1 MENNDNKNLSLLE
14 ILAKKSNTY
23 NQELDARTNAITE
36 GLITNQNHWDGTA
49 KFSPTAIAK
58 ENAAR
63 EEMVKT
69 QEKYKQ
75 AADHILQES
84 PSDAPLTA
92 VSNYTQ
98 ALKVYNDRERAMQS
112 LSEKDRIILLG
123 HPDLQHLAH
132 NKHIEMANSEAN
144 ADKLGYT
151 DLDVMADQR
160 SAWGTLSHGLEALKE
175 GGKDLLK
182 SVAATPDIG
191 THIINRALM
200 SDEALKQAGD
210 IERKVALQKE
220 LRSLAEQVPSL
231 RDYFLEQAD
240 NLGLT
245 VEDHAFLSSEEGAK
259 YRSAQ
264 RSLNDAATLLTSDM
278 SNGLVSNQRSLERSF
293 NNVVKTFKNQGIFS
307 GIGSAISSL
316 VTNLPE
322 VTVAAIQSLPTSL
335 AISGNPAVA
344 ATGLVSIFSKNIT
357 ESLNEIRAQGKAID
371 EINYGKAVGLSILAG
386 VADAIGDR
394 LLGAGYRTITSKIP
408 GSVVG
413 KWGKEYERLY
423 DDFIS
428 KGLTTDQA
436 ANAAMKI
443 IGPNAISEF
452 QRTFNE
458 LGYYAKKGLSE
469 LGDTSTALGR
479 ALRNTGKGVATTI
492 DALQR
497 FGFGRGLNPVDWA
510 KEMGGEGIAEA
521 TGSALQ
527 NLAQG
532 KEVTAEGFLKDALLG
547 GATGLGMQGPMAA
560 AGWGQRAL
568 RKLAEPKFT
577 SDSDFNSS
585 MEGIN
590 NILESTDYD
599 NFDNINNVLQE
610 SLALQEKNTK
620 QLKEV
625 NEKQEKY
632 VENARKILES
642 NGISSSLI
650 TDSGQFINP
659 ENSGLS
665 GSDLKEYTKLFKGYE
680 QIHKVQTTLEER
692 SKKLSELEENIS
704 YIKAGK
710 GHSREFSK
718 VEQLSNLQMAEDQAT
733 SDRAKDFE
741 ALSDANKVKYMQQ
754 YEGMKEDEAKEYV
767 ANLDTEYT
775 AADIISNAKATN
787 IDAQKLQENIDYYGI
802 DANHLNQI
810 KDAKVLEALANID
823 DTQASVDNYNEAI
836 KNAGLEKHKD
846 LYRRVSTPKE
856 SENSRSEAI
865 QKAKFNTFD
874 KKLGKPTGT
883 DLDDRKTALKDALEG
898 KGIFTDELGD
908 VLGYIHYSDPAKEK
922 AFIDSLNSKGKKVYQ
937 DGANFLDNSDEIRSL
952 EQNYY
957 QYHNRHTKS
966 FNSEQEAKKAV
977 GSNKFLKVKE
987 DPYAPGRWVV
997 KSVYQE
1003 FRDAISIGSI
1013 RDIDSLKNF
1022 ITTHDANI
1030 LSQDDVKFIDEEVKS
1045 GKSFKDIITHYNK
1058 IMSLTHVANMQKTST
1073 RVKEAMGVLGY
1084 GAESLNAASFSGT
1097 VRTARKAAA
1106 KAKEAQ
1112 EQETKKTE
1120 KVNKKVDYGFNFLKE
1135 KQLTD
1140 LKTKKLTK
1148 EEEENL
1154 VESIHTYVWSN
1165 LFADKSGKVTV
1176 STEFAKRLA
1185 ELSSLLSTE
1194 YYTKSGKA
1202 DKVTSQKSIVMLNL
1216 ESDTF
1221 SKAAKLINEVDKL
1234 IDSGIIGTKSSGQ
1247 VFDNNKDTLSKHLYV
1262 QYSSTNS
1269 NEIATLTFKPGEATT
1284 KSPQIRIIDSDINLD
1299 SLSEKELEKAYANA
1313 DKNIRDE
1320 ATRDNIFNMLIAN
1333 SKSIGNTGGISDG
1346 SRTINIELN
1355 ESNVTVTENSLE
1367 LQEDL
1372 FGIHQNATNYL
1383 HNNVIKNLASKNPT
1397 ERNNAINQLKTT
1409 VEWFHNQLVDT
1420 TDWSTTDAIS
1430 ISKFSDLNGSIN
1442 NNRAYFINN
1451 IKDPTQYRE
1460 FTEDLYNALQ
1470 EPNPEDVLKHPVV
1483 KALINNP
1490 NKFDK
1495 VFNSMNS
1502 PLGLLIL
1509 HLAERKHENY
1519 TPSNDVNELQFTE
1532 TQIDAIY
1539 NRCGNDP
1546 LTRNIVFNSII
1557 WDTQLFTKISANGTK
1572 GAAGNMPSIKKTG
1585 SSIRKLL
1592 DETKY
1597 SGPIKVTVDTNG
1609 TDATVSTQDSF
1620 HVIKKDDANRIT
1632 AAYTLTASMIF
1643 ELGLQNQGFEIYTND
1658 GRHLTNPRKDLQT
1671 IYDANSKQ
1679 KLVKQVSNLFN
1690 GDTHGVVFRDFLKVD
1705 FITNSITKNPK
1716 LNTTDILEVASSP
1729 LKMEWEY
1736 VNRESD
1742 GTSNRANVMSF
1753 ATELELLHDSLQQSY
1768 ASTTFTTHKVINTIR
1783 DGKPVEFTAKD
1794 TRDQLYALADYVD
1807 TSKNKSIN
1815 VKLQLQND
1823 QINDYYKT
1831 AKSIE
1836 EAFIS
1841 VNIWTDST
1849 RGSLVTGENIRDF
1862 ANSLNKKGVTKLSPE
1877 QRLVANFLI
1886 ELGSIYPTFNNATSP
1901 ITSTSDASFDRRKAH
1916 VDNPE
1921 FLYSM
1926 DNMVSNTKEL
1936 KDNFK
1941 VDIKHGGI
1949 FNIPNIMHSLASGEE
1964 FPGIT
1969 DTIEVSGLASEIAP
1983 LCIEANADISPLL
1996 NGKETEFNKEGLLR
2010 YFMREKNGSWY
2021 LPNNLLDVGICAVF
2035 SEMPSV
2041 NMPQS
2046 EEFKSKVTVALG
2058 KASPQVRMRA
2068 SINLSN
2074 IKGVNK
2080 DELIKQVAM
2089 HIERSTGQFLIPK
2102 DSAKD
2107 PKVLYVELA
2116 GVVVEALSRKG
2127 YLKKTLLRT
2136 DPTASDAGQIITN
2149 EKDTKGCTIFYGLD
2163 DTTKAN
2169 SVVAAVH
2176 NCVKFTPD
2184 GRTTHCILD
2193 SFGMESTSRNN
2204 YTVTSNPTEITEAE
2218 GNVEAH
2224 AKFKEAWNANV
2235 TRSSYG
2241 RTIETDNGK
2250 VVARYFEEI
2259 PNDDSNLHKWCQIDI
2274 STDDTEKWVT
2284 VPATALY
2291 SDRATNNYCTPLA
2304 LKANATQYIQ
2314 PQKLNVDLTT
2324 QIFGSDLAGFKVTSD
2339 GTVYH
2344 ENLADFPCGIRLDLR
2359 ATEQSDKFYAM
2370 FGLTEAIDRFR
2381 NAGSSTQQAEAEEA
2395 LIAHYDNILDLL
2407 RCIVGQHEVYNN
2419 LPKKNKLFEEW
2430 LADREFHFHLKNSVN
2445 ARVMY
2450 DSTFTPRD
2458 AKDYRMFFTT
2468 VRSKQLKPAD
2478 GQQFTQEELESINYY
2493 IKRSRNLIIATNFDI
2508 AWDKTTEEFL
2518 DKPMDMFY
2526 EDLTALMR
2534 LDNAESNNGKP
2545 GLAECLNNGTAPTIE
2560 QINNFFN
2567 KINDNENYPNFKLG
2581 IKVPI
2586 FSKDAKDHKAEKTIT
2601 KFTPSVGSIQCITEI
2616 CTSESHLDGTY
2627 NENDIF
2633 YIRGEV
2639 DGITNGT
2646 AMLLGKANRMSDS
2659 LREDTSELL
2668 NKVGITLNNLPLFDI
2683 KSKQVSLGVGADAY
2697 LNQLI
2702 VTNSDIYEIINK
2714 LMTEQQ
2720 ASGKD
2725 ANIKKDILEIL
2736 SICFEVNED
2745 LAPQLTRDLAKIQA
2759 MPYNYLAGRASRQ
2772 QKLLESFCTEINR
2785 TLRKSDEA
2793 TAKALLESLVRL
2805 NGNELTLHNNATGD
2819 VKLVTIDQ
2827 VATLTQEEL
2836 DTFSVDFGSMA
2847 NEQVLTR
2854 INDEAAA
2861 RFVEAPGVKLSPIAE
2876 EAMQDLAK
2884 GFDTYASLLLAE
2896 LVEELNAH
2904 GGTLSHTQVNAIIDK
2919 YIRYFPGPG
2928 GSQNALNQ
2936 QGISINKH
2944 NYKQVIEEFVNNI
2957 FVPVQGGGITVK
2969 GSLGALTSRG
2979 AGNVPMQV
2987 HMLDGTVVQA
2997 EIIKMGT
3004 KLYTLM
3010 IHDAVEGGI
3019 TTILEASK
3027 GMNGTYGYIT
3037 LTENPWNMASS
3048 MLQHAIDDI
3057 QGSTR
3062 ETRTKTNIME
3072 NAAKLHNML
3081 HPTQQPVTVDFA
3093 ENMLTRLKA
3102 YSLESLID
3110 RLNTIDE
3117 IQKKPNG
3124 TLAFNQY
3131 YGGKDTAW
3139 VLGQDDF
3146 EYIDESGKLKTIKYS
3161 DGRDKYFKEIKE
3173 VLITKHKKT
3182 QQLNSSAFALVKF
3195 IKQQSVNKNGLNSF
3209 PHLMYALAQ
3218 NPAKVG
3224 NTATA
3229 DLDLTTELQGLNY
3242 RNAEELLR
3250 ALNPN
3255 SAPMGKLALAYH
3267 SWLNPNDKNA
3277 TATSAWNAYIQE
3289 YSKLRDDFYEHIE
3302 NQDLSSFV
3310 ESMIDTRIY
3319 GTNTVGTPDDS
3330 DVTKYDPT
3338 RTREQLHHIFEEYFK
3353 SKNNIPANFAAAY
3366 GSTLAQYKLTTPA
3379 DINKK
3384 IARNAKAHTLIHRK
3398 SENKNQLLAGFLA
3411 LVANYKD
3418 TDQNSAELNWI
3429 LENTQSVFSTDV
3441 QQDVYKRIVPYSTEA
3456 NVTRI
3461 HIPVGEFN
3469 YTEWEAGANEAE
3481 QEAIANK
3488 GIGNIF
3494 CDGNGEL
3501 YPRNTQAYRDARKEF
3516 RRMYFTNLISSRV
3529 SNIIHAN
3536 MTKLASGQEVHLVI
3550 EGNSYFGAMLATA
3563 LACHS
3568 FTIAGSNIDSNK
3580 IKVAMLPVEGTHDKL
3595 AENWTLGILNANVDA
3610 STVKNT
3616 DSVTIVAP
3624 QGDRPDP
3631 VLESMAHFYNYKAN
3645 SSSGT
3650 SKSLNIPKWD
3660 IQGDAVNVGSDNGH
3674 NSGKLMSPEL
3684 NTQSIIITKAGA
3696 LSKIIDSDLVG
3707 AVNMT
3712 DQGYI
3717 DNKNMNDVPFLDK
3730 DSHMPLWGDYKT
3742 RVDNDGHNLDINEFN
3757 VGTDTVQP
3765 YSTLAI
3771 NINTAKLIQQGVL
3784 EGNDESSQKMLE
3796 RLKDG
3801 INTYEITRKLQESIT
3816 GKSKEYTQG
3825 VSIFNHSVKLG
3836 PSLVNVAFVPSAEF
3850 IAIPR
3855 KLLKNLTQDQHTNE
3869 YKMDDITINK
3879 ELYYKLISIQRDN
3892 KFLHPNNP
3900 TAKYSLNS
3908 SVLTGNQV
3916 IVVST
3921 YELGN
3926 PNDSMVKAI
3935 MNKSA
3940 EITGKSF
3947 FYKLQESI
3955 RNRAYRTLDIY
3966 ADRVLNNRDATGM
3979 SNKSVYIFKD
3989 TDVEVTEYG
3998 DGKFLGSY
4006 SRVDLSGKGPSE
4018 LTEFWN
4024 SIQPVTDIRN
4034 QAHREYSGD
4043 YYNSGKTIAESN
4055 IQVLGNNI
4063 HALHDDTL
4071 QDIAQSL
4078 YGVDQLKYLFN
4089 HPVLAPTDTTNAI
4102 LESTINTI
4110 LDTDIQVMIGIQNSF
4125 NRRNAPLAITGIDAH
4140 TGRQFVNISMQNVGS
4155 NIAENNREALAHEI
4169 THRVV
4174 AEGLKNEN
4182 LLRQVRVLYEYVK
4195 DNISED
4201 DFQCDYA
4208 TRREIMDYVFPKHR
4222 TNVNVLQE
4230 FLAYA
4235 LTNKHLIQAIA
4246 NMRVDSA
4253 TIEALNAR
4261 TSGLFNKIC
4270 AYVTDSAIN
4279 RMDEPSVQKGICQL
4293 FADMAKIAKKNW
4305 TRPEERLKYADPS
4318 FGMDYTDID
4327 KHPDLDAT
4335 RGIPVGDKALLG
4347 AIAFD
4352 YKQAQGSYDEFI
4364 RYINRDDYSEEHLG
4378 NSAYTPESIGLTRWI
4393 ENCCRKFSDN
4403 LYGFMNMLVPIMA
4416 GTTKSNQIYSK
4427 AALQLKVRVD
4437 QMRERLITAGTKYVR
4452 GLFDTCEIG
4461 DSSQISQDR
4470 RRAITDTIL
4479 DTDFKTLV
4487 DTYKYEDIRDMVA
4500 NPKKLNQEIQKLLN
4514 YPVIQ
4519 KSATYYSNACK
4530 GLANR
4535 MVHGVDTSRLG
4546 LRNAYQIFNKW
4557 GSNNSTTSHYSADGV
4572 KQIDTLITLYA
4583 IQALS
4588 PENKER
4594 LLDLMELPKGEQL
4607 INGITTMHRQLMLKQ
4622 ERDIFSND
4630 NNVYNIPKGWTHRLT
4645 DSDKSLQLI
4654 PRSSLE
4660 MYEYQGY
4667 EYVTDANVSP
4677 EIKRLFPKESDL
4689 VYVKHQH
4696 ILNTP
4701 YVPGIAP
4708 TVRKHQQ
4715 EGDQYT
4721 INLLGTGRLD
4731 LTIDPDLRQS
4741 EFQKAH
4747 GIHARQSKVMST
4759 TQANHPITE
4768 YDTLL
4773 EPIFNTMGK
4782 IIGYNLRPNDKTLA
4796 KFTKEDTDAD
4806 HILGTTL
4813 GNIAERHITPQLN
4826 QKTAE
4831 NLDKIYTESKHKDR
4845 DFKWIGLND
4854 TNEEVQLAYKML
4866 PAEIR
4871 DYFQERY
4878 PGKGVPIEKQYF
4890 ARIVGHKPISAG
4902 DIKELEKYYNKAM
4915 NAPMDY
4921 IKKAFHSKYAVAGE
4935 YWSKQMADIGKQALV
4950 IQSGTVTLYNWIS
4963 NLMLLTM
4970 RGVSL
4975 QDAIQLQAKGWK
4987 QLQRYKELGQQ
4998 IDDLKVKALMQPK
5011 IDISSKINGLQ
5022 SEIENLDI
5030 YPLLKEGF
5038 YSSIATN
5045 EITSKDT
5052 LVESTLKAL
5061 PQEIRNTMG
5070 YKGIANLLAAK
5081 GTTVHKWLQDLAVD
5095 SDFVGRYALYN
5106 HLKNAQFTDP
5116 VTGHTTT
5123 MSEDKRLGIINDM
5136 FIDYT
5141 VPLPKPIEWAEKVG
5155 LYVFSKYMFRTQKNL
5170 YSILTS
5176 NWQEVGKL
5184 AIAQMMLGGGAMGS
5198 NPFQSLMLPGQV
5210 LSHFNTPGGLALDGL
5225 SGLPLVRLLN

>member
-1 MENNDNKNLSLLE
+1 MENNDNKNMSLLD
-14 ILAKKSNTY
+14 ILANKRTAYDQEVEARKNAVTQGILDNT
-23 NQELDARTNAITE
+23 T
-36 GLITNQNHWDGTA
+36 HWDGTA
-49 KFSPTAIAK
+49 MFSPAEIAK
-58 ENAAR
+58 ENAKR
-63 EEMVKT
+63 EEMVKN
-69 QEKYKQ
+69 QEKYTQ

-92 VSNYTQ
+92 VNNYAR
-98 ALKVYNDRERAMQS
+98 ALQLHNDREMAMQS

-123 HPDLQHLAH
+123 HPDLQQVAYKQHQ
-132 NKHIEMANSEAN
+132 
-144 ADKLGYT
+144 DKDTRASGTGITPYT
-151 DLDVMADQR
+151 TMDVMADQR
-160 SAWGTLSHGLEALKE
+160 NWWDTITYSGSALLD
-175 GGKDLLK
+175 GGKQLL
-182 SVAATPDIG
+182 SGIASAPEVG
-191 THIINRALM
+191 SHLVNRALM
-200 SDEALKQAGD
+200 SDEGLKKAGD
-210 IERKVALQKE
+210 IERKLALKQE
-220 LRSLAEQVPSL
+220 LRRLAEQVPSL
-231 RDYFLEQAD
+231 RDYFLQQAENTD
-240 NLGLT
+240 LT
-245 VEDHAFLSSEEGAK
+245 TEDHDFLNSEEGLK
-259 YRSAQ
+259 YRNAKIA
-264 RSLNDAATLLTSDM
+264 LDNANKIATYETDT
-278 SNGLVSNQRSLERSF
+278 GLSINQRVLEREFS
-293 NNVVKTFKNQGIFS
+293 NVAKTFKNQGILA
-307 GIGSAISSL
+307 GIGSTISSL
-316 VTNLPE
+316 ATNLPE

-371 EINYGKAVGLSILAG
+371 EINYGKAIGLSMLAG

-394 LLGAGYRTITSKIP
+394 LLGTGYRTIASKVP

-423 DDFIS
+423 DDFVS
-428 KGLTTDQA
+428 KGLTTEQA

-443 IGPNAISEF
+443 VSPNAISDF
-452 QRTFNE
+452 QKTFNE
-458 LGYYAKKGLSE
+458 VSYYAKKGLSE

-479 ALRNTGKGVATTI
+479 ALRNTGKGVAATI
-492 DALQR
+492 DTLQR

-510 KEMGGEGIAEA
+510 KEMGGEGLSEA

-547 GATGLGMQGPMAA
+547 GAVGAHMQGPMIA

-585 MEGIN
+585 IEGIN

-599 NFDNINNVLQE
+599 NFDDINSVLQE
-610 SLALQEKNTK
+610 SLALQEKNK
-620 QLKEV
+620 DQLKEV
-625 NEKQEKY
+625 TKKQDEY

-642 NGISSSLI
+642 NGVSSSLI

-718 VEQLSNLQMAEDQAT
+718 VEQLSNLQMAEEQAT
-733 SDRAKDFE
+733 TDRAKDFE

-767 ANLDTEYT
+767 ANLDTDYT
-775 AADIISNAKATN
+775 AADIISNAKATG

-810 KDAKVLEALANID
+810 KDAKVLEALANIN

-865 QKAKFNTFD
+865 QKAKFNAFD
-874 KKLGKPTGT
+874 KKLGNPNPNDILNEIQQLQV
-883 DLDDRKTALKDALEG
+883 DLDNNVKVTDRMSNL
-898 KGIFTDELGD
+898 I
-908 VLGYIHYSDPAKEK
+908 GYINYGNSQVRDIFIKNLSD
-922 AFIDSLNSKGKKVYQ
+922 SGKKLFQENV
-937 DGANFLDNSDEIRSL
+937 NSLDNSDEIRSL
-952 EQNYY
+952 DKHYH

-966 FNSEQEAKKAV
+966 FTSEQEAKKAV
-977 GSNKFLKVKE
+977 GSNKFLRVKE

-1022 ITTHDANI
+1022 ITTHDANV
-1030 LSQDDVKFIDEEVKS
+1030 LSQDDTKVIDDEVKE
-1045 GKSFKDIITHYNK
+1045 GKSFKDIIKHYNSA
-1058 IMSLTHVANMQKTST
+1058 MALTHVANMRKTST

-1084 GAESLNAASFSGT
+1084 GAESLNAASFSSK
-1097 VRTARKAAA
+1097 VKESRKQAS
-1106 KAKEAQ
+1106 KEKEEQ

-1120 KVNKKVDYGFNFLKE
+1120 DFNKKVDSGFNFLKE

-1148 EEEENL
+1148 EEEEAL

-1165 LFADKSGKVTV
+1165 LFADKRGKVTV
-1176 STEFAKRLA
+1176 SSEFATRLK
-1185 ELSSLLSTE
+1185 ELSALMSTE
-1194 YYTKSGKA
+1194 YYSKSSKA

-1221 SKAAKLINEVDKL
+1221 NKTARLLNEIDQLIEDR
-1234 IDSGIIGTKSSGQ
+1234 IIGYSDNSSKL
-1247 VFDNNKDTLSKHLYV
+1247 VFDDTSGTLSKHLYV
-1262 QYSSTNS
+1262 QYAPNGNKIT
-1269 NEIATLTFKPGEATT
+1269 ALTFKPGEATT
-1284 KSPQIRIIDSDINLD
+1284 KSPQIRILD
-1299 SLSEKELEKAYANA
+1299 SNKDLAQLSKKELEKAYTDASK
-1313 DKNIRDE
+1313 DVQDE
-1320 ATRDNIFNMLIAN
+1320 ATRDKVFNMLIAN
-1333 SKSIGNTGGISDG
+1333 TRSIGNTGNLGDG
-1346 SRTINIELN
+1346 SRSTNIELN
-1355 ESNVTVTENSLE
+1355 DIPTTTENSLE
-1367 LQEDL
+1367 LQKEL
-1372 FGIHQNATNYL
+1372 FDIQQNATTYL
-1383 HNNVIKNLASKNPT
+1383 HTNIISNLDSSNDT
-1397 ERNNAINQLKTT
+1397 IRNDAIEQLKNT
-1409 VEWFHNQLVDT
+1409 VNWFHKQI
-1420 TDWSTTDAIS
+1420 TDDDKWSTKSGFPIA
-1430 ISKFSDLNGSIN
+1430 KFSDLEGSIDTN
-1442 NNRAYFINN
+1442 KAYFVHKIG
-1451 IKDPTQYRE
+1451 DPTQYRE
-1460 FTEDLYNALQ
+1460 FTEDLYTALQ
-1470 EPNPEDVLKHPVV
+1470 EKNPEDVLKHPVV

-1490 NKFDK
+1490 NKFDTI
-1495 VFNSMNS
+1495 FNSMHS
-1502 PLGLLIL
+1502 ALGLLIL
-1509 HLAERKHENY
+1509 GLATSNHTNRTPSDNVDALEFNY
-1519 TPSNDVNELQFTE
+1519 TK
-1532 TQIDAIY
+1532 IDEIY
-1539 NRCGNDP
+1539 NHCGEDP
-1546 LTRNIVFNSII
+1546 LTRNIIFNSII
-1557 WDTQLFTKISANGTK
+1557 WDTKILSAMSANGTQ
-1572 GAAGNMPSIKKTG
+1572 GAAGNMPAIKRTG
-1585 SSIRKLL
+1585 NSIRKVL

-1597 SGPIKVTVDTNG
+1597 SGEITVTVKSGNKSIPVKTQDNFHVVKR
-1609 TDATVSTQDSF
+1609 DATT
-1620 HVIKKDDANRIT
+1620 KKIVE
-1632 AAYTLTASMIF
+1632 AYTLPASMIVAINYNST
-1643 ELGLQNQGFEIYTND
+1643 GYEIYTNN
-1658 GRHLTNPRKDLQT
+1658 GKLLTNPSELRTNVYNKNTAKHPLID
-1671 IYDANSKQ
+1671 
-1679 KLVKQVSNLFN
+1679 KLKKLFDDN
-1690 GDTHGVVFRDFLKVD
+1690 TQGTVFRDFLKVD
-1705 FITNSITKNPK
+1705 FITNSIAKYPK
-1716 LNTTDILEVASSP
+1716 LNTTDVLQSGANKWP
-1729 LKMEWEY
+1729 LDIKWEY
-1736 VNRESD
+1736 ENKDNQGNSFRSW
-1742 GTSNRANVMSF
+1742 VMSF
-1753 ATELELLHDSLQQSY
+1753 ATDLELIADSAQQSY
-1768 ASTTFTTHKVINTIR
+1768 SATTFDVHEVIDTIQ
-1783 DGKPVEFTAKD
+1783 DGKPREFTVKY
-1794 TRDQLYALADYVD
+1794 TREQLYALADYLESRNRNQD
-1807 TSKNKSIN
+1807 ITIN
-1815 VKLQLQND
+1815 WHLNNND
-1823 QINDYYKT
+1823 QINTYYKT
-1831 AKSIE
+1831 GAKNVR
-1836 EAFIS
+1836 EAFVK
-1841 VNIWTDST
+1841 VNIWTEST
-1849 RGSLVTGENIRDF
+1849 KDIPVTAKDIRSL

-1886 ELGSIYPTFNNATSP
+1886 EIGSLKEHFLNARKPSAGR
-1901 ITSTSDASFDRRKAH
+1901 SSASSFDAKKAH

-1921 FLYSM
+1921 FLNSM
-1926 DNMVSNTKEL
+1926 KHMVENNQEL
-1936 KDNFK
+1936 KNNFR
-1941 VDIKHGGI
+1941 VDTKHGGI

-1969 DTIEVSGLASEIAP
+1969 DTLEISGLASEIAP
-1983 LCIEANADISPLL
+1983 LCIDANVDISPLI
-1996 NGKETEFNKEGLLR
+1996 NGKETAYNKNGLLR
-2010 YFMREKNGSWY
+2010 HFMKEKNGSWF

-2035 SEMPSV
+2035 AEMPSV

-2046 EEFKSKVTVALG
+2046 EEYKSKVAVALG

-2068 SINLSN
+2068 GVNLSN
-2074 IKGVNK
+2074 IRGVNK

-2102 DSAKD
+2102 DSATD

-2116 GVVVEALSRKG
+2116 GLVVEALSRKG

-2136 DPTASDAGQIITN
+2136 DPTASDAGQIVTN
-2149 EKDTKGCTIFYGLD
+2149 EKDTKGCTVFYGLGED
-2163 DTTKAN
+2163 PKAET
-2169 SVVAAVH
+2169 VVTAVR

-2184 GRTTHCILD
+2184 GRTTHCIYD

-2204 YTVTSNPTEITEAE
+2204 FTVTSDPNEITEKE
-2218 GNVEAH
+2218 GNVIYH
-2224 AKFKEAWNANV
+2224 AKFTKAWNKQS
-2235 TRSSYG
+2235 TKDTYG
-2241 RTIETDNGK
+2241 REIQTDNGA
-2250 VVARYFEEI
+2250 VVARYFDKM
-2259 PNDDSNLHKWCQIDI
+2259 PNDDFGLHKWCQINI
-2274 STDDTEKWVT
+2274 STDPKKEHWVT

-2291 SDRATNNYCTPLA
+2291 SDKVTDTNCTPLA
-2304 LKANATQYIQ
+2304 LKANAMQYIQ
-2314 PQKLNVDLTT
+2314 PQQINVELVT
-2324 QIFGSDLAGFKVTSD
+2324 QIFSNDLEGFRVTSD

-2344 ENLADFPCGIRLDLR
+2344 ESRKDFPCHIRLDKP
-2359 ATEQSDKFYAM
+2359 ATEQPKEFYEM
-2370 FGLTEAIDRFR
+2370 FGLTETYNKFK
-2381 NAGSSTQQAEAEEA
+2381 NAGSSTQQAEAQEA
-2395 LIAHYDNILDLL
+2395 LIAHYNNILDLL
-2407 RCIVGQHEVYNN
+2407 RCIVGQHEVYVNTNHGNN
-2419 LPKKNKLFEEW
+2419 IYFNDW
-2430 LADREFHFHLKNSVN
+2430 LAERRFHFHLKNSVN

-2458 AKDYRMFFTT
+2458 AKDFRIFFKT
-2468 VRSKQLKPAD
+2468 VRSGKFEPKDGKKLTDVEQELAD
-2478 GQQFTQEELESINYY
+2478 KYV
-2493 IKRSRNLIIATNFDI
+2493 KRSRNLILAANLGI
-2508 AWDKTTEEFL
+2508 AWDKSKDEFL
-2518 DKPMDMFY
+2518 DDPMDKLY
-2526 EDLTALMR
+2526 QDLRDAIQKDTTLKALW
-2534 LDNAESNNGKP
+2534 DSNK
-2545 GLAECLNNGTAPTIE
+2545 APTTE
-2560 QINNFFN
+2560 QIVEFFKN
-2567 KINDNENYPNFKLG
+2567 VNVSIIVPTFDKDSPNH
-2581 IKVPI
+2581 IKDKVV
-2586 FSKDAKDHKAEKTIT
+2586 D
-2601 KFTPSVGSIQCITEI
+2601 KFTPTVGAIQCITEMF
-2616 CTSESHLDGTY
+2616 TSKSHLDGTY
-2627 NENDIF
+2627 NPNDMF

-2646 AMLLGKANRMSDS
+2646 AMLLGKANRISNG
-2659 LREDTSELL
+2659 LREDTAELL
-2668 NKVGITLNNLPLFDI
+2668 NKIGISLDNLPLFDI

-2697 LNQLI
+2697 LNQLL
-2702 VTNSDIYEIINK
+2702 VTDSDTHELINE
-2714 LMTEQQ
+2714 LIAEQQ
-2720 ASGKD
+2720 ASGS
-2725 ANIKKDILEIL
+2725 NGNMKKHVIDILC
-2736 SICFEVNED
+2736 ICFDTNKD

-2759 MPYNYLAGRASRQ
+2759 IPYNYIAGRASRQ
-2772 QKLLESFCTEINR
+2772 QKLLESFCAEINR
-2785 TLRKSDEA
+2785 NLRSKDPDIVKS
-2793 TAKALLESLVRL
+2793 LLASLISL
-2805 NGNELTLHNNATGD
+2805 NGGKITLHNITTAETME
-2819 VKLVTIDQ
+2819 IDTDK
-2827 VATLTQEEL
+2827 AALLTDEEL
-2836 DTFSVDFGSMA
+2836 DRFSVDFGSIA
-2847 NEQVLTR
+2847 NEQVLTH
-2854 INDEAAA
+2854 INDVAAA
-2861 RFVEAPGVKLSPIAE
+2861 KFVNAPGVKLSPIAE

-2884 GFDTYASLLLAE
+2884 GFDTFASLLLAE
-2896 LVEELNAH
+2896 LIEELNAH
-2904 GGTLSHTQVNAIIDK
+2904 GGTLSHTQKEAIIAK

-2928 GSQNALNQ
+2928 GSQNALNR

-2944 NYKQVIEEFVNNI
+2944 NYKQVIDKFVNNI

-2969 GSLGALTSRG
+2969 GALGVITSRG

-3004 KLYTLM
+3004 KIYTLM

-3019 TTILEASK
+3019 TTILDASK

-3037 LTENPWNMASS
+3037 LTENPWNATVS

-3057 QGSTR
+3057 QGSTE

-3072 NAAKLHNML
+3072 NAAKIHNML

-3131 YGGKDTAW
+3131 YGGTDTAW

-3146 EYIDESGKLKTIKYS
+3146 EYIDESGNLQVIKYS
-3161 DGRDKYFKEIKE
+3161 DKDRNRYFTKIKK
-3173 VLITKHKKT
+3173 VVIRKHQKT

-3195 IKQQSVNKNGLNSF
+3195 IKQQSINKSGINKY
-3209 PHLMYALAQ
+3209 PHIIYALVQ

-3224 NTATA
+3224 STATA
-3229 DLDLTTELQGLNY
+3229 DLDLTKSLQNLNY
-3242 RNAEELLR
+3242 RNAQELLR
-3250 ALNPN
+3250 ALDPN
-3255 SAPMGKLALAYH
+3255 SKSMGRLAMKYH
-3267 SWLNPNDKNA
+3267 SWLYRDGNFA
-3277 TATSAWNAYIQE
+3277 TFDQAWDDYKQE
-3289 YSKLRDDFYEHIE
+3289 YAKLQKDFNKHIA
-3302 NQDLSSFV
+3302 NQDLSKFAI
-3310 ESMIDTRIY
+3310 SMIKSRVY
-3319 GTNTVGTPDDS
+3319 GTNTIGSDTAPDI
-3330 DVTKYDPT
+3330 TNT
-3338 RTREQLHHIFEEYFK
+3338 QLQNVFEEYFK
-3353 SKNNIPANFAAAY
+3353 KTNNIPANFAAAY
-3366 GSTLAQYKLTTPA
+3366 GSTLIQHKLTTPA

-3384 IARNAKAHTLIHRK
+3384 IARNAKAHSLIHRK
-3398 SENKNQLLAGFLA
+3398 SNGKNQLLAGFLA
-3411 LVANYKD
+3411 LVTNYKD
-3418 TDQNSAELNWI
+3418 ANQNGAELNWI
-3429 LENTQSVFSTDV
+3429 LDNIQNIFPTDV
-3441 QQDVYKRIVPYSTEA
+3441 KPNVYGKIVPYSQNTDA
-3456 NVTRI
+3456 TRI

-3469 YTEWEAGANEAE
+3469 YVEWEAGANEAE
-3481 QEAIANK
+3481 QEAIANPK
-3488 GIGNIF
+3488 VGNIF
-3494 CDGNGEL
+3494 CDPQGKL
-3501 YPRNTQAYRDARKEF
+3501 YARNSQDYKDARAKF
-3516 RRMYFTNLISSRV
+3516 RNKYFTDLILSRV
-3529 SNIIHAN
+3529 TDIINSNIQ
-3536 MTKLASGQEVHLVI
+3536 KFESGEEIHLVV
-3550 EGNSYFGAMLATA
+3550 EGNSYFGAILASA
-3563 LACHS
+3563 LANHGFNLS
-3568 FTIAGSNIDSNK
+3568 GIANPNNV
-3580 IKVAMLPVEGTHDKL
+3580 KVAMLPVEGTPEKL
-3595 AENWTLGILNANVDA
+3595 EENWTLGILNAITPVSSAGGKD
-3610 STVKNT
+3610 T
-3616 DSVTIVAP
+3616 VTIIAP
-3624 QGDRPDP
+3624 QGDKPDP
-3631 VLESMAHFYNYKAN
+3631 VLDSMVHFYNYKA
-3645 SSSGT
+3645 SRSAGT

-3660 IQGDAVNVGSDNGH
+3660 IQGDAVNVGSDTGH
-3674 NSGKLMSPEL
+3674 NSGKMMSPEL
-3684 NTQSIIITKAGA
+3684 TTQSIIITKAGA
-3696 LSKIIDSDLVG
+3696 YSKTISNDLVG
-3707 AVNMT
+3707 ITNMT

-3730 DSHMPLWGDYKT
+3730 NKHTPIWGEYTT
-3742 RVDNDGHNLDINEFN
+3742 RQEKGSEMSIKDFT
-3757 VGTDTVQP
+3757 VGTNIEPFT
-3765 YSTLAI
+3765 TLGL

-3784 EGNDESSQKMLE
+3784 EGNDQSSQIMLDK
-3796 RLKDG
+3796 LKAN
-3801 INTYEITRKLQESIT
+3801 INTYKIIQKLQETIL
-3816 GKSKEYTQG
+3816 GKSKDHTQG
-3825 VSIFNHSVKLG
+3825 VAIFNHSIKLG
-3836 PSLVNVAFVPSAEF
+3836 PSLINVAFIPSADF

-3855 KLLKNLTQDQHTNE
+3855 KLLKNLTQNQNTNE
-3869 YKMDDITINK
+3869 YKMGNITINR
-3879 ELYYKLISIQRDN
+3879 ELYYKLLDIQKNN

-3900 TAKYSLNS
+3900 SASFALKS
-3908 SVLTGNQV
+3908 SVFQGNQV

-3921 YELGN
+3921 NELGGI
-3926 PNDSMVKAI
+3926 DADHVKEISDASMVI
-3935 MNKSA
+3935 NKD
-3940 EITGKSF
+3940 SF
-3947 FYKLQESI
+3947 FTKLQENI
-3955 RNRAYRTLDIY
+3955 KNRAYRTLDIY
-3966 ADRVLNNRDATGM
+3966 ADRVQNNRDRKQY
-3979 SNKSVYIFKD
+3979 SNNKVLVFKD
-3989 TDVEVTEYG
+3989 TDITANDYTPGKYVG
-3998 DGKFLGSY
+3998 DY
-4006 SRVDLSGKGPSE
+4006 YRVNLSELSD

-4024 SIQPVTDIRN
+4024 SIQPITDIRN
-4034 QAHREYSGD
+4034 QAHREYSS
-4043 YYNSGKTIAESN
+4043 YTSGAEIADTQKAFKET
-4055 IQVLGNNI
+4055 LGNNI
-4063 HALHDDTL
+4063 QALHDDSL

-4078 YGVDQLKYLFN
+4078 YGVDELKYLFN
-4089 HPVLAPTDTTNAI
+4089 HPVLAPTSDANNI
-4102 LESTINTI
+4102 LESTIRTI

-4235 LTNKHLIQAIA
+4235 LTNKHLITAIG

-4270 AYVTDSAIN
+4270 AFVTDSAIN
-4279 RMDEPSVQKGICQL
+4279 HMDEISVQRGICQL
-4293 FADMAKIAKKNW
+4293 FADMCKIAKKNW
-4305 TRPEERLKYADPS
+4305 TRPEERLKYADAS

-4335 RGIPVGDKALLG
+4335 RGIPVGNKALLG
-4347 AIAFD
+4347 AIEFD

-4479 DTDFKTLV
+4479 DTDFKTLM

-4583 IQALS
+4583 IQVLS

-4759 TQANHPITE
+4759 VPSNHPITE

-4871 DYFQERY
+4871 EYFQERY

-4935 YWSKQMADIGKQALV
+4935 YWAKQMADIGKQALV
-4950 IQSGTVTLYNWIS
+4950 IQSGTVTMYNWIS

-4975 QDAIQLQAKGWK
+4975 QDAIKLQAKGWQ

-5052 LVESTLKAL
+5052 LIESTLKAL

-5095 SDFVGRYALYN
+5095 SDFVGRYALYT
-5106 HLKNAQFTDP
+5106 HLKDAQFTDP

>member
-1 MENNDNKNLSLLE
+1 MENNDNKDMSLLD
-14 ILAKKSNTY
+14 ILASKRTTYDQEVEARKNAVTQGILDNT
-23 NQELDARTNAITE
+23 T
-36 GLITNQNHWDGTA
+36 HWDGTA
-49 KFSPTAIAK
+49 MYSPTEIAK
-58 ENAAR
+58 ENAKR
-63 EEMVKT
+63 EEMVKN
-69 QEKYKQ
+69 QEKYTQ

-92 VSNYTQ
+92 VNNYAQ
-98 ALKVYNDRERAMQS
+98 ALQLYNDREMAMQS

-123 HPDLQHLAH
+123 HPDLQQVAYKNHQ
-132 NKHIEMANSEAN
+132 NKDTRASATGITP
-144 ADKLGYT
+144 YT
-151 DLDVMADQR
+151 TMDVMADQR
-160 SAWGTLSHGLEALKE
+160 NWWDTLTYSGDALLD
-175 GGKDLLK
+175 GGKQLL
-182 SVAATPDIG
+182 SGIASAPEIG
-191 THIINRALM
+191 NHLVNKALM
-200 SDEALKQAGD
+200 SDESLKKAGD
-210 IERKVALQKE
+210 IERKLALKQE
-220 LRSLAEQVPSL
+220 LRNLAEQVPSL
-231 RDYFLEQAD
+231 RDYFLQQAENTD
-240 NLGLT
+240 LT
-245 VEDHAFLSSEEGAK
+245 TEDHDFLNSEDGLK
-259 YRSAQ
+259 YRNAKIA
-264 RSLNDAATLLTSDM
+264 LDNANKIATYETDT
-278 SNGLVSNQRSLERSF
+278 GLSINQRSLERSF
-293 NNVVKTFKNQGIFS
+293 TNVVKTFKNQGILA
-307 GIGSAISSL
+307 GIGSTISSL
-316 VTNLPE
+316 ATELPE
-322 VTVAAIQSLPTSL
+322 ATVAALQSLPTSI

-357 ESLNEIRAQGKAID
+357 ESLNEIRAQGRAID
-371 EINYGKAVGLSILAG
+371 EINYGKAIGLSMLAG

-394 LLGAGYRTITSKIP
+394 LLGTGYRTITSKLP

-428 KGLTTDQA
+428 KGLTTEQA

-443 IGPNAISEF
+443 VSPNAVSEF

-492 DALQR
+492 DTLQR

-510 KEMGGEGIAEA
+510 KEMSGEGISEA

-547 GATGLGMQGPMAA
+547 GAVGLGMQGPMAA
-560 AGWGQRAL
+560 SGLAQKGV

-599 NFDNINNVLQE
+599 NFDNINNALQE
-610 SLALQEKNTK
+610 SLALQEKNTE

-632 VENARKILES
+632 VENARKILAS
-642 NGISSSLI
+642 NGISTSLI
-650 TDSGQFINP
+650 SESGQFINP

-680 QIHKVQTTLEER
+680 KLHKVQTTLEER

-733 SDRAKDFE
+733 NDRAKDFE

-754 YEGMKEDEAKEYV
+754 YEGMTEDQAKDYV
-767 ANLDTEYT
+767 ANLDTDYT
-775 AADIISNAKATN
+775 AADIINNAKATG
-787 IDAQKLQENIDYYGI
+787 IDTQKLQDNIDYYGI
-802 DANHLNQI
+802 DTNHLNQI

-823 DTQASVDNYNEAI
+823 DTQASVDHYNEVI
-836 KNAGLEKHKD
+836 KQSGLEKHKD
-846 LYRRVSTPKE
+846 LYRKVSTPKE
-856 SENSRSEAI
+856 SENARSEAI
-865 QKAKFNTFD
+865 KKAKFNVFD
-874 KKLGKPTGT
+874 KKLGNPNPNNLLSEIQQLQK
-883 DLDDRKTALKDALEG
+883 DLDNNIKVTDRTSNL
-898 KGIFTDELGD
+898 I
-908 VLGYIHYSDPAKEK
+908 GYINYGNSQVKDLFINNLSD
-922 AFIDSLNSKGKKVYQ
+922 SGKKLFQENV
-937 DGANFLDNSDEIRSL
+937 NSLDNSDEIRSL
-952 EQNYY
+952 DKHYH

-966 FNSEQEAKKAV
+966 FNTEQEAKKAV
-977 GSNKFLKVKE
+977 GSNKFLRVKE
-987 DPYAPGRWVV
+987 DPYAPGRWVI

-1013 RDIDSLKNF
+1013 RDIESLKNF
-1022 ITTHDANI
+1022 ITTHDANVI
-1030 LSQDDVKFIDEEVKS
+1030 SQDDIKIIDDEVKE
-1045 GKSFKDIITHYNK
+1045 GKSFKDIINHYNNA
-1058 IMSLTHVANMQKTST
+1058 MALTHVANMQKTST

-1084 GAESLNAASFSGT
+1084 GAKSLNAASFSGK
-1097 VRTARKAAA
+1097 VKESRKAATQA
-1106 KAKEAQ
+1106 KAQK
-1112 EQETKKTE
+1112 EQEIKKTE
-1120 KVNKKVDYGFNFLKE
+1120 EITDKVDSGFKGLLKE

-1148 EEEENL
+1148 EEEETL

-1176 STEFAKRLA
+1176 SPEFAKRLK
-1185 ELSSLLSTE
+1185 ELSALMSTE

-1202 DKVTSQKSIVMLNL
+1202 EKVTSQKSIVMLNL

-1221 SKAAKLINEVDKL
+1221 NKTARLLNEIDQLIEDR
-1234 IDSGIIGTKSSGQ
+1234 IIGFSSNSSQQ
-1247 VFDNNKDTLSKHLYV
+1247 VFDSDSAKLSKHLYV
-1262 QYSSTNS
+1262 QYAPNS
-1269 NEIATLTFKPGEATT
+1269 NKITALTFKPGEATT
-1284 KSPQIRIIDSDINLD
+1284 SSPQIRILD
-1299 SLSEKELEKAYANA
+1299 SNKDLAKLSKKELKIAYMTASQNVQ
-1313 DKNIRDE
+1313 DE
-1320 ATRDNIFNMLIAN
+1320 ATRDKIFNMLIAN
-1333 SKSIGNTGGISDG
+1333 TRSIGNTGNLSDG
-1346 SRTINIELN
+1346 SRSTNVELN
-1355 ESNVTVTENSLE
+1355 DIPTTTENSLE
-1367 LQEDL
+1367 LQKEL
-1372 FGIHQNATNYL
+1372 FDIQQNATTYL
-1383 HNNVIKNLASKNPT
+1383 HTNVISNLDSPNDNI
-1397 ERNNAINQLKTT
+1397 RNDAIEQLKNT
-1409 VEWFHNQLVDT
+1409 VTWFHKQI
-1420 TDWSTTDAIS
+1420 TDDDKWSTKSGFPIA
-1430 ISKFSDLNGSIN
+1430 KFSDLEGSIDTN
-1442 NNRAYFINN
+1442 KAYFVHKIG
-1451 IKDPTQYRE
+1451 DPNQYRE

-1470 EPNPEDVLKHPVV
+1470 LDPAEAIKQPIIKE
-1483 KALINNP
+1483 LINNP
-1490 NKFDK
+1490 NKFDT

-1502 PLGLLIL
+1502 ALGLLIL
-1509 HLAERKHENY
+1509 GLATRKYDNR
-1519 TPSNDVNELQFTE
+1519 TPSDNINELEFTDTE
-1532 TQIDAIY
+1532 IDKIY
-1539 NRCGNDP
+1539 NHCGEDP

-1557 WDTQLFTKISANGTK
+1557 WDTKLFSAMSANGTQ
-1572 GAAGNMPSIKKTG
+1572 GAAGNMPAIKRTG
-1585 SSIRKLL
+1585 NSIRKVL

-1597 SGPIKVTVDTNG
+1597 SGEITVTIKSGNKSVQVK
-1609 TDATVSTQDSF
+1609 TQDNF
-1620 HVIKKDDANRIT
+1620 HVIERDATTKKIIK
-1632 AAYTLTASMIF
+1632 AYTLPASMIVA
-1643 ELGLQNQGFEIYTND
+1643 LNYDSSDYEIYTNN
-1658 GRHLTNPRKDLQT
+1658 GKLLETPSELRTNVFNKNTAKHPLID
-1671 IYDANSKQ
+1671 
-1679 KLVKQVSNLFN
+1679 KLKKLFN
-1690 GDTHGVVFRDFLKVD
+1690 DNTQGTVLRDFLKVD
-1705 FITNSITKNPK
+1705 FITNSIAKYPK
-1716 LNTTDILEVASSP
+1716 LNTTDVLQSGANTYP
-1729 LKMEWEY
+1729 LDIKWEY
-1736 VNRESD
+1736 QNKDDQGNSFRSW
-1742 GTSNRANVMSF
+1742 VMSF
-1753 ATELELLHDSLQQSY
+1753 ATELELIADSAQQSY
-1768 ASTTFTTHKVINTIR
+1768 TSTSFNVHEVIDTIQ
-1783 DGKPVEFTAKD
+1783 DGKPREFTVKD
-1794 TRDQLYALADYVD
+1794 TREQLYALADYLESRNQDD
-1807 TSKNKSIN
+1807 TIN
-1815 VKLQLQND
+1815 VNWHLNNND
-1823 QINDYYKT
+1823 QINTYYKT
-1831 AKSIE
+1831 GARNVR
-1836 EAFIS
+1836 EAF
-1841 VNIWTDST
+1841 VKVHIWTE
-1849 RGSLVTGENIRDF
+1849 GSKDTPVTSEAIRNL
-1862 ANSLNKKGVTKLSPE
+1862 ANSLNKKDVTELSPE

-1886 ELGSIYPTFNNATSP
+1886 ELGSFKKNFYNARKPNTGSSGAP
-1901 ITSTSDASFDRRKAH
+1901 SFDSKKAH

-1921 FLYSM
+1921 FLNSIKH
-1926 DNMVSNTKEL
+1926 MVENNQEL
-1936 KDNFK
+1936 KNNFK
-1941 VDIKHGGI
+1941 VDTKHGGI
-1949 FNIPNIMHSLASGEE
+1949 FAIPNIMHSLASGEA
-1964 FPGIT
+1964 FPDIT
-1969 DTIEVSGLASEIAP
+1969 DTLEIAGLASEIAP
-1983 LCIEANADISPLL
+1983 LCIDANIEISSLI
-1996 NGKETEFNKEGLLR
+1996 NGKETAYNKNGLLR
-2010 YFMREKNGSWY
+2010 HFMKEKNGSWF

-2035 SEMPSV
+2035 AEMPSV

-2058 KASPQVRMRA
+2058 KASTQVRMRA
-2068 SINLSN
+2068 GVNLSN
-2074 IKGVNK
+2074 IRGVNK

-2102 DSAKD
+2102 DSATD
-2107 PKVLYVELA
+2107 PKVLHVELA
-2116 GVVVEALSRKG
+2116 GLVVEALSRKG

-2136 DPTASDAGQIITN
+2136 DPTAPDAGQIIT
-2149 EKDTKGCTIFYGLD
+2149 DGSTKGCIVFYGLD
-2163 DTTKAN
+2163 DTAKAN
-2169 SVVAAVH
+2169 SVVTAVR

-2184 GRTTHCILD
+2184 GRTTHCIFD

-2204 YTVTSNPTEITEAE
+2204 YTVTSDPNEITEDE
-2218 GNVEAH
+2218 GNVIAH
-2224 AKFKEAWNANV
+2224 AKFKEAWDKNT
-2235 TRSSYG
+2235 TRDTYG
-2241 RTIETDNGK
+2241 KEIHTDNGT
-2250 VVARYFEEI
+2250 VVARYFDKI
-2259 PNDDSNLHKWCQIDI
+2259 PNDAFGLHKWCQINI
-2274 STDDTEKWVT
+2274 STDPKKEQWVT

-2291 SDRATNNYCTPLA
+2291 SDKVTNTNCTPLA
-2304 LKANATQYIQ
+2304 LKANAMQYIQ
-2314 PQKLNVDLTT
+2314 PQEINVELVT
-2324 QIFGSDLAGFKVTSD
+2324 QIFGDELEGFRVTAD

-2344 ENLADFPCGIRLDLR
+2344 EYSTDFPCHIRLDLP
-2359 ATEQSDKFYAM
+2359 ATEQPEEFYEM
-2370 FGLTEAIDRFR
+2370 FGLTETYDKFK
-2381 NAGSSTQQAEAEEA
+2381 NAGSSTQQAEAQEA
-2395 LIAHYDNILDLL
+2395 LIAHYNNILDLL
-2407 RCIVGQHEVYNN
+2407 RCIVGQHDVYVNTN
-2419 LPKKNKLFEEW
+2419 YGTKGISFNKW
-2430 LADREFHFHLKNSVN
+2430 LAERRFHFHLKNSVN

-2458 AKDYRMFFTT
+2458 AKDFRIFFKT
-2468 VRSKQLKPAD
+2468 VRSGKFEPKD
-2478 GQQFTQEELESINYY
+2478 GKKLTDVEQELANKYV
-2493 IKRSRNLIIATNFDI
+2493 KRSRNLILAANLGI
-2508 AWDKTTEEFL
+2508 AWDKSKDEFL
-2518 DKPMDMFY
+2518 DDPMDKLY
-2526 EDLTALMR
+2526 QDLCDAIHKNPTLKALW
-2534 LDNAESNNGKP
+2534 DTNK
-2545 GLAECLNNGTAPTIE
+2545 APTTQ
-2560 QINNFFN
+2560 QIVEFFKN
-2567 KINDNENYPNFKLG
+2567 ANVSITVPTFDKDSPNH
-2581 IKVPI
+2581 IKDKVVN
-2586 FSKDAKDHKAEKTIT
+2586 
-2601 KFTPSVGSIQCITEI
+2601 KFTPTVGAIQCITEMF
-2616 CTSESHLDGTY
+2616 TSESHLNGTY
-2627 NENDIF
+2627 NPNDMF

-2646 AMLLGKANRMSDS
+2646 AMLLGKANRISNG
-2659 LREDTSELL
+2659 LREDTAELL
-2668 NKVGITLNNLPLFDI
+2668 NKIGISLDNLPLFDI

-2697 LNQLI
+2697 LNQLL
-2702 VTNSDIYEIINK
+2702 VTDSDTHELINE
-2714 LMTEQQ
+2714 LIAEQQ
-2720 ASGKD
+2720 ASGS
-2725 ANIKKDILEIL
+2725 NGNMKKHVIDILC
-2736 SICFEVNED
+2736 ICFETNKD

-2759 MPYNYLAGRASRQ
+2759 IPYNYIAGRASRQ
-2772 QKLLESFCTEINR
+2772 QKLLESFCAEINR
-2785 TLRKSDEA
+2785 NLRSKDPDIVKS
-2793 TAKALLESLVRL
+2793 LLASLISL
-2805 NGNELTLHNNATGD
+2805 NGGKITLHNITTAETMVVDANQAA
-2819 VKLVTIDQ
+2819 L
-2827 VATLTQEEL
+2827 LTDEEL
-2836 DTFSVDFGSMA
+2836 DRFSVDFGSIA
-2847 NEQVLTR
+2847 NEQVLTH
-2854 INDEAAA
+2854 INDVAAA
-2861 RFVEAPGVKLSPIAE
+2861 KFVNAPGVKLSPIAE

-2884 GFDTYASLLLAE
+2884 GFDTFASLLLAE
-2896 LVEELNAH
+2896 LIEELNAH
-2904 GGTLSHTQVNAIIDK
+2904 GGTLSHTQKEAIIAK

-2928 GSQNALNQ
+2928 GSQNALNR

-2944 NYKQVIEEFVNNI
+2944 NYKQVIDEFVNNI

-2969 GSLGALTSRG
+2969 GALGVITSRG

-3004 KLYTLM
+3004 KIYTLM

-3019 TTILEASK
+3019 TTILDASK

-3037 LTENPWNMASS
+3037 LTENPWNATVS
-3048 MLQHAIDDI
+3048 MIQHAIDDI
-3057 QGSTR
+3057 QGSTE

-3072 NAAKLHNML
+3072 NAAKIHNML

-3146 EYIDESGKLKTIKYS
+3146 EYIDESGNLQVIKYS
-3161 DGRDKYFKEIKE
+3161 DSTRDDYFNKIKT
-3173 VLITKHKKT
+3173 VVISKHKRT
-3182 QQLNSSAFALVKF
+3182 QRLNTSAFALVKY
-3195 IKQQSVNKNGLNSF
+3195 IKQQSVNKSGINKY
-3209 PHLMYALAQ
+3209 PHIMYALVQ

-3229 DLDLTTELQGLNY
+3229 DLDLTKSLQNLNY
-3242 RNAEELLR
+3242 RNAQELLR
-3250 ALNPN
+3250 ALDPN
-3255 SAPMGKLALAYH
+3255 SKPMGRLAMKYH
-3267 SWLNPNDKNA
+3267 SWLYRNGAFA
-3277 TATSAWNAYIQE
+3277 TFDQAWNAYKQE
-3289 YSKLRDDFYEHIE
+3289 YDKLQKDFNKHIAD
-3302 NQDLSSFV
+3302 QDLSNFAI
-3310 ESMIDTRIY
+3310 SMVKSRVY
-3319 GTNTVGTPDDS
+3319 GTNTIGS
-3330 DVTKYDPT
+3330 DTATDIT
-3338 RTREQLHHIFEEYFK
+3338 NTQLQNVFEEYFK
-3353 SKNNIPANFAAAY
+3353 QTNNIPANFAAAY
-3366 GSTLAQYKLTTPA
+3366 GSTLIQYKLTTPA

-3384 IARNAKAHTLIHRK
+3384 IARNAKAHSLIHRK
-3398 SENKNQLLAGFLA
+3398 SNGKNQLLSGFLA
-3411 LVANYKD
+3411 LVTNYKD
-3418 TDQNSAELNWI
+3418 VNQNGAELNWI
-3429 LENTQSVFSTDV
+3429 LDNIQNIFPTDV
-3441 QQDVYKRIVPYSTEA
+3441 KSNVRERIVPYTQNA
-3456 NVTRI
+3456 DVTRI

-3469 YTEWEAGANEAE
+3469 HVEWEAGANEAE
-3481 QEAIANK
+3481 QEAIANPK
-3488 GIGNIF
+3488 VGNIF
-3494 CDGNGEL
+3494 CDANGKL
-3501 YPRNTQAYRDARKEF
+3501 YPRNSTEYKNARDQF
-3516 RRMYFTNLISSRV
+3516 RNKYFTDLILSRV
-3529 SNIIHAN
+3529 TDIINSNIE
-3536 MTKLASGQEVHLVI
+3536 KFASGEEVHLVV
-3550 EGNSYFGAMLATA
+3550 EGNSYFGAILASA
-3563 LACHS
+3563 LANHS
-3568 FTIAGSNIDSNK
+3568 FNLSSIANPNNV
-3580 IKVAMLPVEGTHDKL
+3580 KVAMLPVEGTSEKL
-3595 AENWTLGILNANVDA
+3595 EENWTLGILNATTPVSSVGGKD
-3610 STVKNT
+3610 T
-3616 DSVTIVAP
+3616 VTIIAP
-3624 QGDRPDP
+3624 QGDKPDP
-3631 VLESMAHFYNYKAN
+3631 VLDSMVHFYNYKA
-3645 SSSGT
+3645 SKSAGT
-3650 SKSLNIPKWD
+3650 AKSLNIPKWD
-3660 IQGDAVNVGSDNGH
+3660 IQGDSVSVGSKDGH
-3674 NSGKLMSPEL
+3674 NSGKMMSPEL
-3684 NTQSIIITKAGA
+3684 TTQSVIITKAGA
-3696 LSKIIDSDLVG
+3696 YSKTISNDLVG
-3707 AVNMT
+3707 ITNMT

-3730 DSHMPLWGDYKT
+3730 DKHTPIWGEYST
-3742 RVDNDGHNLDINEFN
+3742 RQKDKGSEMNIKDFT
-3757 VGTDTVQP
+3757 VGTNIEPFT
-3765 YSTLAI
+3765 TLGL
-3771 NINTAKLIQQGVL
+3771 NINTAKLIQQGIL
-3784 EGNDESSQKMLE
+3784 EGNDQSSQIMLDK
-3796 RLKDG
+3796 LKAN
-3801 INTYEITRKLQESIT
+3801 INTYEIIQKLQETIL
-3816 GKSKEYTQG
+3816 GKSKDHTQG
-3825 VSIFNHSVKLG
+3825 VAIFNHSIKLG
-3836 PSLVNVAFVPSAEF
+3836 PSLINVAFIPSADF

-3855 KLLKNLTQDQHTNE
+3855 KLLKNLTQNQNTNE
-3869 YKMDDITINK
+3869 YKMGNITINR
-3879 ELYYKLISIQRDN
+3879 ELYYKLLDIQKNN

-3900 TAKYSLNS
+3900 SASFALKS
-3908 SVLTGNQV
+3908 SIFQGNQV

-3921 YELGN
+3921 NELGGI
-3926 PNDSMVKAI
+3926 DADHVKEISDASMLV
-3935 MNKSA
+3935 NKD
-3940 EITGKSF
+3940 SF
-3947 FYKLQESI
+3947 FTKLQENI
-3955 RNRAYRTLDIY
+3955 KNRAYRTLDIY
-3966 ADRVLNNRDATGM
+3966 ADRVQNNRDHKQY
-3979 SNKSVYIFKD
+3979 SNNKVLIFKD
-3989 TDVEVTEYG
+3989 TEITTNDYTLGKYIG
-3998 DGKFLGSY
+3998 DY
-4006 SRVDLSGKGPSE
+4006 YRVNLSELSD

-4024 SIQPVTDIRN
+4024 SIQPITNIRD
-4034 QAHREYSGD
+4034 QAHREYSS
-4043 YYNSGKTIAESN
+4043 YTSGAKIADKSEGFKET
-4055 IQVLGNNI
+4055 LGNNI
-4063 HALHDDTL
+4063 HALHDDSL

-4078 YGVDQLKYLFN
+4078 YGVDELKYLFN
-4089 HPVLAPTDTTNAI
+4089 HPVLAPTSDANNI
-4102 LESTINTI
+4102 LESTISTI

-4125 NRRNAPLAITGIDAH
+4125 NRRNAPLAITGMDAH

-4235 LTNKHLIQAIA
+4235 LTNKHLITAIA

-4279 RMDEPSVQKGICQL
+4279 RMDNTSVQRGICQL

-4305 TRPEERLKYADPS
+4305 TKPEERLKYADPS
-4318 FGMDYTDID
+4318 FGMDYTDMSNNPEID
-4327 KHPDLDAT
+4327 IHNLEKAE
-4335 RGIPVGDKALLG
+4335 DKKLLE
-4347 AIAFD
+4347 AVSFD
-4352 YKQAQGSYDEFI
+4352 YKQAQGSYDEFTRFVSRDTEETI
-4364 RYINRDDYSEEHLG
+4364 RFSSE
-4378 NSAYTPESIGLTRWI
+4378 TPESIGLTRWI

-4403 LYGFMNMLVPIMA
+4403 LYGFMNMLVPIMG

-4479 DTDFKTLV
+4479 DTDFKTLM
-4487 DTYKYEDIRDMVA
+4487 DTYKFEDIRDMVA

-4557 GSNNSTTSHYSADGV
+4557 GSNNATTSHYSADGV

-4583 IQALS
+4583 IQVLS
-4588 PENKER
+4588 PESKER
-4594 LLDLMELPKGEQL
+4594 LLDLMELPKGRQL
-4607 INGITTMHRQLMLKQ
+4607 VNGITTIHRQLMLKQ

-4747 GIHARQSKVMST
+4747 GIHARQSKVMGTIPS
-4759 TQANHPITE
+4759 NHPITE

-4831 NLDKIYTESKHKDR
+4831 NLDKIYTESTHKDR

-4902 DIKELEKYYNKAM
+4902 DVKELEKYYNKAI

-4935 YWSKQMADIGKQALV
+4935 YWAKQMADIGKQALV
-4950 IQSGTVTLYNWIS
+4950 IQSGTVTMYNWIS

-5052 LVESTLKAL
+5052 LIESTLKAL

-5095 SDFVGRYALYN
+5095 SDFVGRYALYT